1 MKGMSIEQICT
12 ALGQHLSRMSR
23 KVNIVFFSIATVLL
37 ILMAL
42 PATVDVLARYLFSY
56 SVPGTVDITE
66 LALAMIIFGVMGYV
80 NDNDSHIRV
89 TLLLEKLPEHVR
101 AVLRYSSSG
110 LSVALFACMT
120 YCMYANGVNKFLGNE
135 GSYSIS
141 LPLYIFVFICTAFLI
156 GHVLSLSAQTL
167 LHLADLLRSRRYAGL
182 LAGTALV
189 AAGMAAPFFLQDT
202 VLGGDPA
209 ALGITGVSALMVLLF
224 LGMPIGTAMA
234 GIGFLGM
241 LIFYPTPRTALSML
255 GVSPLS
261 TASSYV
267 YGVVPMFILMG
278 NLAMHSGISRDLFN
292 AASCWLGRLPGGLA
306 ISTVAGCAGFSAVSG
321 DSMATAVTMASV
333 ALPEMKRK
341 RYDQPFA
348 CATLACGGTLGILI
362 PPSTGFIFYSLVTEA
377 SIGKLF
383 MAGVIPGVLLALFFM
398 AAVFIFS
405 RRHPDLAPVG
415 DPTTFRQKLRS
426 LRGVLPMLALIFIIL
441 GGILGGLFSPNAG
454 GAVGVVCVAL
464 YAFVTRKLRWST
476 FVAALRDSADVT
488 GRLLYILIGVTL
500 LGYFFAATRLPYELA
515 EALAGMQTSRWVIF
529 AGIVVFYILLGAL
542 LNVIPMVLLTL
553 PAMYPSVLTLGF
565 DPIWFGV
572 QCVILMEMGQIT
584 PPVGINVFALST
596 MTRDVPMFQIFR
608 HITPYFLCML
618 LLVVLLCFF
627 PQLALWLPGG
637 SM

>member
-1 MKGMSIEQICT
+1 MTIEQICT
-12 ALGQHLSRMSR
+12 VLGQSLSRVSR
-23 KVNIVFFSIATVLL
+23 KLNLVFFSIATVLL
-37 ILMAL
+37 IFMAL
-42 PATVDVLARYLFSY
+42 PATADVIARYFFSH
-56 SVPGTVDITE
+56 SVAGTVDITE
-66 LALAMIIFGVMGYV
+66 LALAMIIFGAMGYV
-80 NDNDSHIRV
+80 NDNNNHIRV
-89 TLLLEKLPEHVR
+89 TLLVEKLPDRVSQT
-101 AVLRYSSSG
+101 LGCCISG
-110 LSVALFACMT
+110 LSTALFACMT
-120 YCMYANGVNKFLGNE
+120 YCMYQNGVNKLLGNE

-141 LPLYIFVFICTAFLI
+141 LPLHIFVFICTIFLA
-156 GHVLSLSAQTL
+156 GHVLSLLSQTILGLAEL
-167 LHLADLLRSRRYAGL
+167 LGSKNRPGL
-182 LAGTALV
+182 LIGAAV
-189 AAGMAAPFFLQDT
+189 IAAGIAAPFLLQDT
-202 VLGGDPA
+202 ASGSDPA
-209 ALGITGVSALMVLLF
+209 ALGIAGISLLMALLF

-241 LIFYPTPRTALSML
+241 LIFYPNPRTAMSML
-255 GVSPLS
+255 GVSPFS

-278 NLAMHSGISRDLFN
+278 NLAMYSGISRDLFN
-292 AASCWLGRLPGGLA
+292 AASCWLGRLPGGVA

-341 RYDQPFA
+341 NYDQPFA

-383 MAGVIPGVLLALFFM
+383 MAGVVPGLLLSLFFM
-398 AAVFIFS
+398 SAVSIFS
-405 RRHPDLAPVG
+405 RRHPDLAPSG

-426 LRGVLPMLALIFIIL
+426 LRGVLPMLLLILVIL

-454 GAVGVVCVAL
+454 GAAGVVCVTL
-464 YAFVTRKLRWST
+464 YSCFTRKLNWKQ
-476 FVAALRDSADVT
+476 FVTALRDSADVT

-515 EALAGMQTSRWVIF
+515 EALVGMQTSRWVIF
-529 AGIVVFYILLGAL
+529 AGIVVFYIFLGAL

-553 PAMYPSVLTLGF
+553 PAIYPSVLALGF
-565 DPIWFGV
+565 DPVWFGV

-596 MTRDVPMFQIFR
+596 MAPDVPMFQIFR
-608 HITPYFLCML
+608 RITPYFLCML
-618 LLVVLLCFF
+618 FLVVLLCFF